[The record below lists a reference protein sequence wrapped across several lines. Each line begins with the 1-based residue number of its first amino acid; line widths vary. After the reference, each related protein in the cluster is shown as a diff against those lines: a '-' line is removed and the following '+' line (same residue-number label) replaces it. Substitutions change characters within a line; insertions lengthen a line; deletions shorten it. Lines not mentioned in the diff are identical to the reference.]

1 MDDARLARNAV
12 RPCRGRRH
20 AGPDDGD
27 AGAATDFSLKRSGRR
42 AELAAYVSS
51 EDGMEMAG
59 SNDPVRA
66 IAEILRRH
74 VDRATLHKIANDL
87 LEVRANKLP
96 RNNRETGERNF
107 EPAVCHV
114 SRVAEPAIVFEDQMY
129 PGEWRIQWSDADGA
143 IELQSLTAANG
154 SNLAVR
160 SSLE

>member
-1 MDDARLARNAV
+1 MGGAALRADGTGCHSGPRRARFDCSFVN
-12 RPCRGRRH
+12 
-20 AGPDDGD
+20 DGD

-87 LEVRANKLP
+87 LEVRANK
-96 RNNRETGERNF
+96 N
-107 EPAVCHV
+107 C
-114 SRVAEPAIVFEDQMY
+114 
-129 PGEWRIQWSDADGA
+129 
-143 IELQSLTAANG
+143 
-154 SNLAVR
+154 
-160 SSLE
+160 